1 MPGLKS
7 LSGIHTG
14 GMAKMAL
21 EDLKVVR
28 SIHRKGKMVMNAKTR
43 RVRYMS
49 VHLPAVFWRL
59 DITISLL
66 HYAW

>member
-7 LSGIHTG
+7 LSGIHVG

-28 SIHRKGKMVMNAKTR
+28 SIHRKGKMVMKAKTKR
-43 RVRYMS
+43 IRYIS

-59 DITISLL
+59 DSTITLL
-66 HYAW
+66 YAW